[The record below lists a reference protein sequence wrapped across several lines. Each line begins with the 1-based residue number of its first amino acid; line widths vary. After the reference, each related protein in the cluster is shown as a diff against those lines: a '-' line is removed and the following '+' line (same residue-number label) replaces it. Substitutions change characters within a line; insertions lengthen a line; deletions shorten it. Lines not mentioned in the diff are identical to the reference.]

1 MEQPNSCPLV
11 YDENSQDWM
20 ARCHECITWWN
31 GTNTQRIQG
40 FEKWQSHV
48 RKMHEEKRSHKGNGT
63 YRGPFAFTLTA
74 SDKDGYDE
82 FDMIKAARRIM
93 SQRSCPVFKYAW
105 YLEYGKEGNRPHI
118 HGMYETTD
126 GGRIEAKHFK
136 RAWPIWD
143 EKTRL
148 GAGFR
153 GGYHRPVLSEEGY
166 TDYIKKDKGKS
177 ESMNVPS
184 DSLLS

>member
-1 MEQPNSCPLV
+1 
-11 YDENSQDWM
+11 M

-31 GTNTQRIQG
+31 GTVSERLAGQ
-40 FEKWQSHV
+40 EKWQRH
-48 RKMHEEKRSHKGNGT
+48 MEKVHFPKHKHKGNGT
-63 YRGPFAFTLTA
+63 YKGAFAFTLTA

-93 SQRSCPVFKYAW
+93 SQQSCPVFKYAW
-105 YLEYGKEGNRPHI
+105 YLEYGKENNRPHI
-118 HGMYETTD
+118 HGMYETND

-143 EKTRL
+143 EKKPL

-153 GGYHRPVLSEEGY
+153 GGYHRPVRSEEAY

-177 ESMNVPS
+177 ESNNIVLDDPT
-184 DSLLS
+184 DSLIS